1 MDLIHRT
8 LGTMGLYYTF
18 LMGVW
23 GLFLFLRRQ
32 GPDGNYNGALIIAEG
47 LFVLQGILGVI
58 LAFTGAAP
66 GQEIHFLYGICTV
79 LTLPLA
85 YTLTRGRNDSRTAL
99 IYGLA
104 MFFLWGLALRAFDTA
119 LGA

>member
-1 MDLIHRT
+1 MELIHRT
-8 LGTMGLYYTF
+8 LGTMSLYYTF
-18 LMGVW
+18 LMGLW

-47 LFVLQGILGVI
+47 IFVLQGIVGVL
-58 LAFTGAAP
+58 LAVTGAAP
-66 GQEIHFLYGICTV
+66 GREIHFLYGISTL

-85 YTLTRGRNDSRTAL
+85 FILTRGRTDSRTAL

>member
-1 MDLIHRT
+1 MELIHHT

-32 GPDGNYNGALIIAEG
+32 APDGNYNGALIIAEG
-47 LFVLQGILGVI
+47 LFILQGIFGVI
-58 LAFTGAAP
+58 LAFTGQKP
-66 GQEIHFLYGICTV
+66 SQEIHFLYGISTL

-85 YTLTRGRNDSRTAL
+85 FTIARGRNDNRAAL

-104 MFFLWGLALRAFDTA
+104 MLFLWGLALRAFDTA
-119 LGA
+119 G